1 MTLYRRIVGAF
12 CGLVLATGFG
22 VSAHAQA
29 PAGEILLWPNGAPGA
44 NRMKLE
50 QTPSTSQGGMQVVT
64 GVTRPSLT
72 LYRPS
77 GPFTKAVLVVPGGGF
92 RNVVVGKEGHDIAR
106 WLAQNGIAAG
116 VLTYR
121 LPVDNWPQGGDAIML
136 EDAQRAIRLL
146 RRETGAAKVGV
157 LGFSAGGRIAVLLD
171 GGADKKAYAPLDDAD
186 KLSAK
191 PDFVGLG
198 YGAFNPRDMARV
210 PAPAFIFHGADDA
223 KVSVARA
230 QAAYAAFTQAGA
242 KAELHIF
249 KQTDHG
255 FALQSPPGS
264 PSAAWP
270 QLFLDWLK
278 RL

>member
-1 MTLYRRIVGAF
+1 MHTRRALVAAF
-12 CGLVLATGFG
+12 AAGFLPSSILAQTPP
-22 VSAHAQA
+22 S
-29 PAGEILLWPNGAPGA
+29 GEILLWPKGAPGA
-44 NRMKLE
+44 AKVKVE
-50 QTPSTSQGGMQVVT
+50 QTVGRSASGSLFVT
-64 GVTRPSLT
+64 GVTRPSIVV
-72 LYRPS
+72 YRPA

-92 RNVVVGKEGHDIAR
+92 RQVVSGKEGHDIAR
-106 WLAQNGIAAG
+106 WLASNGVAAG

-171 GGADKKAYAPLDDAD
+171 GGAAKKAYAPLDDAD
-186 KLSAK
+186 ALSAK

-198 YGAFNPRDMARV
+198 YGAFDARDMAKT
-210 PAPAFIFHGADDA
+210 PAPAFIFHGEDDA

-230 QAAYAAFTQAGA
+230 QAAYSAFTRGGA

-249 KQTDHG
+249 KNTDHG
-255 FALQSPPGS
+255 FALESKPDEPA
-264 PSAAWP
+264 AAWP